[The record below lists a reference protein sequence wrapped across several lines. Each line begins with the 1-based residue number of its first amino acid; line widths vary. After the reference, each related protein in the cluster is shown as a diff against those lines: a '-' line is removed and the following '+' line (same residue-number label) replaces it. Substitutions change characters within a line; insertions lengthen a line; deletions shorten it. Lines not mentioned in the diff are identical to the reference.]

1 VLRNMRDRCMN
12 LPAGEPSDAQE
23 WIKQFLS

>member
-1 VLRNMRDRCMN
+1 MRDRCMN
-12 LPAGEPSDAQE
+12 LPAGEHSDAQE